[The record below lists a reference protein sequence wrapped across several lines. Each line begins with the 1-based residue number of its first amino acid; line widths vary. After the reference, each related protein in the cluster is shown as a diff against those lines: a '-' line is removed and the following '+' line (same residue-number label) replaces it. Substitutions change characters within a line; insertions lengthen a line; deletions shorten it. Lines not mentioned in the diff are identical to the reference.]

1 MSAKKHHSLWKFG
14 GAFLALV
21 AVAVIWMIQD
31 AEKTGHADDPA
42 QADSKLRPRNDTA
55 RDVATTPSSSTNE
68 SSPAEPAETQDDS
81 PSSDSGIAKL
91 SPRQASTVREGN
103 KRVIDP
109 MASWTESPPWPEGP
123 KLTADV
129 ETSTARY
136 INLRPNE
143 MGLMPS
149 LNVKPEDEIEVS
161 LSLPESKPGE
171 TIYLE
176 LPNGGEFP
184 GESLRGM
191 TLEVGRERSVS
202 FHFTASALRGHCTVH
217 IRQAGHTRTLPL
229 WVGEP
234 NPVVPREDPSD
245 PNVPSL

>member
-1 MSAKKHHSLWKFG
+1 M
-14 GAFLALV
+14 
-21 AVAVIWMIQD
+21 
-31 AEKTGHADDPA
+31 
-42 QADSKLRPRNDTA
+42 
-55 RDVATTPSSSTNE
+55 
-68 SSPAEPAETQDDS
+68 
-81 PSSDSGIAKL
+81 AKL
-91 SPRQASTVREGN
+91 SPRQGATPRDGN

-149 LNVKPEDEIEVS
+149 LNVKPEDKIEVS

-191 TLEVGRERSVS
+191 TLEVGRERSLT
-202 FHFTASALRGHCTVH
+202 FHFTASELRGHCTVH

-234 NPVVPREDPSD
+234 NPVVPRAD
-245 PNVPSL
+245 PNDPNTPSL